1 MNAIEIESLS
11 KTYRKGRR
19 PAVRAGAGIDLTVEA
34 GQVFGL
40 LGPNG
45 AGKTTT
51 IKMMCGLVRPSSGTV
66 RLNGYDVARH
76 RSQAMAQIGVV
87 LEGTRNVYWRL
98 SAWQNLIYFGR
109 LKGQRGDA
117 FRSRAEW
124 LLKSFDLWDR
134 RNDEVREFSRGMQQK
149 VAVACA
155 LVADAPIILLD
166 EPTLG
171 LDVQAAR
178 LVKTWIGQLASE
190 NGKTVVLTTHQID
203 MAQEL
208 CQRVAIV
215 SAGRVVA
222 DGPID
227 ELLGRFE
234 SDSYEVRLEGRLDG
248 YEDAFRDLT
257 ITEEGGETVLSGP
270 IPDQAELH
278 RVLARVQELG
288 LPLVSVGRVLP
299 DLEDVFVQMLE
310 EEKD

>member
-11 KTYRKGRR
+11 KTYRKSRR
-19 PAVRAGAGIDLTVEA
+19 PMNAVAGIDLSVEA

-51 IKMMCGLVRPSSGTV
+51 IKMMCGLVTPSSGSV
-66 RLNGYDVARH
+66 RLNGYDVARQRRH
-76 RSQAMAQIGVV
+76 AMAQIGVV

-98 SAWQNLIYFGR
+98 STWQNLLYFGR

-124 LLKSFDLWDR
+124 LIKNFDLWDR
-134 RNDEVREFSRGMQQK
+134 RNDEVRELSRGMQQK

-178 LVKTWIGQLASE
+178 LVKKWIGQLVAES
-190 NGKTVVLTTHQID
+190 GKTVVLTTHQID

-208 CQRVAIV
+208 CQRVAIMSGGRIV
-215 SAGRVVA
+215 S
-222 DGPID
+222 DGPVD

-234 SDSYEVRLEGRLDG
+234 SDSYQVRLDGRLDG
-248 YEDAFRDLT
+248 QEHAFGDLT
-257 ITEEGGETVLSGP
+257 ITEVDGETVLSGP
-270 IPDQAELH
+270 IADQAELH
-278 RVLARVQELG
+278 RVLDRVRELG
-288 LPLVSVGRVLP
+288 LPLVSVGRIVP
-299 DLEDVFVQMLE
+299 DLEEVFVQMLE